1 MSRKKTSPAF
11 VVVGGPAHALK
22 RLPRDHEQFDES
34 YLQELLA
41 AHPELLPVA
50 EIREDAGTL
59 VCIGREVGLSS
70 YAIDNLYLSSGGY
83 PVIVETKLWR
93 NPEARREVLA
103 QMLEYI
109 KEICTKDYT
118 WFETQWEANMKGRC
132 GTTQTLLA
140 RLIEVSDEEIDESF
154 IVDRVNRA
162 LSNGDVIGMVV
173 GDGIE
178 TRLQALVDD
187 ICKRTPHLR
196 YALTLVE
203 MACYEHEALGTSR
216 LVVPRIVQSIEP
228 VERAYIRIEVAPQLE
243 KQLQI
248 EPQVEEPPSTR
259 TGLRVTL
266 TEDDFLRSVE
276 ESGGRQCREDMQA
289 FYRDLVDSFGLEP
302 EFKGASLM
310 IKVPDPEED
319 RHGVSVLGLE
329 KAGRVYNTQHL
340 KGQLKR
346 WGVESQVV
354 DQLAR
359 DYWAALN
366 AIDHRFDRNGI
377 SHSAPP
383 RFLPLG
389 ALREKLPAIKQQ
401 VGDVVAKIRDAAA
414 KAIERES
421 PTGGSP

>member
-11 VVVGGPAHALK
+11 VVTGGSAHALK
-22 RLPRDHEQFDES
+22 RLPRDHEKFGES

-41 AHPELLPVA
+41 AHPGLLPIA
-50 EIREDAGTL
+50 EIRDDAGEL
-59 VCIGREVGLSS
+59 VCIGREIGLSS
-70 YAIDNLYLSSGGY
+70 YAIDNLYLSTGGY

-103 QMLEYI
+103 QLLEYI
-109 KEICTKDYT
+109 KEISTKDYT
-118 WFETQWEANMKGRC
+118 WLESQWKANTKDGSSAA
-132 GTTQTLLA
+132 QS
-140 RLIEVSDEEIDESF
+140 LIERLNEVSAEEIDESF
-154 IVDRVNRA
+154 MVDRVNRA
-162 LSNGDVIGMVV
+162 LSQGDVIGMVV

-187 ICKRTPHLR
+187 ICRKTPHLR

-216 LVVPRIVQSIEP
+216 LIIPRVVQSVEP
-228 VERAYIRIEVAPQLE
+228 VERSYIRIEVAPELE

-248 EPQVEEPPSTR
+248 LPQVEELQPSR
-259 TGLRVTL
+259 SGVRVTL
-266 TEDDFLRSVE
+266 TEDDFLRSIE
-276 ESGGRQCREDMQA
+276 ESSGRQCREDMRS
-289 FYRDLVDSFGLEP
+289 FYRDLVDSFGLEA

-310 IKVPDPEED
+310 IKVPDPEVE
-319 RHGVSVLGLE
+319 RLGVSVLGLE
-329 KAGRVYNTQHL
+329 KAGRIYNTQHL

-346 WGVESQVV
+346 WGVDSQVV

-377 SHSAPP
+377 SHSASP
-383 RFLPLG
+383 RFLPMVTLAG
-389 ALREKLPAIKQQ
+389 KVPAIKQQ
-401 VGDVVAKIRDAAA
+401 VGDVVAKIRAAA
-414 KAIERES
+414 AEVGDQDK
-421 PTGGSP
+421 GSAV